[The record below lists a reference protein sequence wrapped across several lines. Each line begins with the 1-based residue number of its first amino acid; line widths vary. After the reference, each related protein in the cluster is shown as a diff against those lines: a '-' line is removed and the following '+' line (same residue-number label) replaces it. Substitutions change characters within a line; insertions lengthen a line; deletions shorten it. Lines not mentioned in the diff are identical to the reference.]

1 MDCDDERAYNDNDN
15 DNNNVAASICTLCLY
30 SWKQWSNFD

>member
-30 SWKQWSNFD
+30 A